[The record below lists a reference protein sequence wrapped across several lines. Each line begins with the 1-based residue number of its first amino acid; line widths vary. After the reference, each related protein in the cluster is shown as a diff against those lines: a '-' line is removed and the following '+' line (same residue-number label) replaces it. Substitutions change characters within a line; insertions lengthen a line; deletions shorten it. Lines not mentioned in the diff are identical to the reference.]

1 MDHYGHSIRKFF
13 KEHLCSD
20 NSSLPPALLR
30 PLPVPWG
37 PPGAVRAQRWV
48 RFWPCAEGKARD

>member
-1 MDHYGHSIRKFF
+1 MDHYGHSIRTFF

-30 PLPVPWG
+30 PLPVPRG
-37 PPGAVRAQRWV
+37 PPGAMSAWRWV
-48 RFWPCAEGKARD
+48 RFWPRR